1 MPDFVRAQKLLG
13 YSFSDV
19 SLLERALTHTS
30 YANEHSERGHW
41 DSNQRLEFLGDS
53 VLGLVISTYMY
64 ANYPGMAEGEL
75 SRFRSNI
82 VCEETLYEVASVFCL
97 GEFMLFGRGE
107 ILTGGSRKISVL
119 ADCVESV
126 IAAVYLDSGFESAR
140 RFVLDNLGFRKRIDS
155 AGSCFAFSD
164 HKSALQEFFHDPA
177 VQIHV
182 ENTNRFFQFQ
192 GAAAYIFVFRGPE
205 GKDFIGTDRFRR
217 FIDPLFAQ
225 IYPAFHD
232 RGLGSFPCFTE
243 LLLNKCDVRPS
254 FVSQRLPLLS
264 ASVLFDRPWL
274 RHPVRHLP
282 SAVHDTRA
290 GYRYRQHRNSEPE
303 PASTVPGIRA

>member
-126 IAAVYLDSGFESAR
+126 IAAVYLDSGFESAC
-140 RFVLDNLGFRKRIDS
+140 RFVLDNLGFRKRIDT
-155 AGSCFAFSD
+155 AGSGFAFSD

-177 VQIHV
+177 VQIYYSITGRGGPDHDP
-182 ENTNRFFQFQ
+182 FFEAEVSVSRN
-192 GAAAYIFVFRGPE
+192 GAPVCTARGKGGSKKAAE
-205 GKDFIGTDRFRR
+205 QDAAGKA
-217 FIDPLFAQ
+217 LA
-225 IYPAFHD
+225 
-232 RGLGSFPCFTE
+232 E
-243 LLLNKCDVRPS
+243 LNASGNKLNK
-254 FVSQRLPLLS
+254 Q
-264 ASVLFDRPWL
+264 
-274 RHPVRHLP
+274 
-282 SAVHDTRA
+282 
-290 GYRYRQHRNSEPE
+290 N
-303 PASTVPGIRA
+303 